1 MSSYE
6 YRSLADVVLDFGISD
21 DGDVCCDP
29 SCRCVA
35 EIDNGDLK
43 LFLSGAFQTKWR
55 KALMEIENLG
65 RQIKVREY

>member
-6 YRSLADVVLDFGISD
+6 YNNLADVVLDFGISD

-29 SCRCVA
+29 ECRCVA
-35 EIDNGDLK
+35 DMSNADLK
-43 LFLSGAFQTKWR
+43 LFLSDDFQTKWR